1 MCSAALDYAQNL
13 RIRQIAA
20 IIAASNLAFMTSLL
34 FNSLADFDF
43 DLPDHLIA
51 QTPPQNRGES
61 RLLALADDG
70 SFVDSQFAQILELIK
85 PGDALVMNNTRVI
98 PARVHGFKGSGGKL
112 ELLIERI
119 LDSHTVLAQLRVS
132 HKPKVGELLTFNTQ
146 TLKVIEYQ
154 SPFVVLRCEHDILEF
169 LHEHGEIPLPPYITR
184 KPEQDD
190 SDRYQTV
197 YAQHDGAVAA
207 PTAGLHFTN
216 ELLAKIKANNV
227 QCLQVT
233 LHVGAGTFK
242 PVREE
247 QLDKHQMHAER
258 YDIDESTVRA
268 INQVRADGGRII
280 AVGTTTLRALESACQ
295 ATGQLQSGSRD
306 TSIFIRPGYS
316 FKVVDALITNFH
328 LPKSTLLMLVAAFV
342 GHDVIHALY
351 AHAIEQNY
359 RFFSY
364 GDAMWLNRKNPH
376 A

>member
-1 MCSAALDYAQNL
+1 MLSAALDYAQKL
-13 RIRQIAA
+13 RIWQITA
-20 IIAASNLAFMTSLL
+20 IIAALNLAFMTSTL
-34 FNSLADFDF
+34 FNSLADYDF

-61 RLLALADDG
+61 RLLELAGDG
-70 SFVDSQFAQILELIK
+70 SFVDSQFAKVLDLLA

-98 PARVHGFKGSGGKL
+98 PARVHGFKASGGKL

-132 HKPKVGELLTFNTQ
+132 HKPKLGELLTFGTQ
-146 TLKVIEYQ
+146 TLQVIEYQ
-154 SPFVVLRCEHDILEF
+154 PPFVVLHSEHDILEF
-169 LHEHGEIPLPPYITR
+169 LHAHGEMPLPPYITR
-184 KPEQDD
+184 KPAQDD

-197 YAQHDGAVAA
+197 YAKHDGAVAA

-216 ELLAKIKANNV
+216 DLLTQIQAKKV
-227 QCLQVT
+227 HCLNVT

-247 QLDKHQMHAER
+247 QLDKHQMHSEW
-258 YDIDESTVRA
+258 YNIDEATVQA
-268 INQVRADGGRII
+268 IAQVRANGGRVI
-280 AVGTTTLRALESACQ
+280 AVGTTSLRALESACQ
-295 ATGQLQSGSRD
+295 VTGQLQSGSRD
-306 TSIFIRPGYS
+306 TDIFIRPGYQ
-316 FKVVDALITNFH
+316 FKLVDAVITNFH

-342 GHDVIHALY
+342 GHDVMQALY
-351 AHAIEQNY
+351 AHAIKENY

-364 GDAMWLNRKNPH
+364 GDAMWLNRKDIH

>member
-1 MCSAALDYAQNL
+1 MLSAALDYAQKL
-13 RIRQIAA
+13 RIWQITA
-20 IIAASNLAFMTSLL
+20 IIAALNLAFMTSTL
-34 FNSLADFDF
+34 FNSLADYDF

-61 RLLALADDG
+61 RLLELAGDG
-70 SFVDSQFAQILELIK
+70 SFVDSQFAKVLDLLA

-98 PARVHGFKGSGGKL
+98 PARVHGFKASGGKL

-132 HKPKVGELLTFNTQ
+132 HKPKLGELLTFGTQ
-146 TLKVIEYQ
+146 TLQVIEYQ
-154 SPFVVLRCEHDILEF
+154 PPFVVLHSEHDILEF
-169 LHEHGEIPLPPYITR
+169 LHAHGEMPLPPYITR
-184 KPEQDD
+184 KPAQDD

-197 YAQHDGAVAA
+197 YAKHDGAVAA

-216 ELLAKIKANNV
+216 DLLTQIQAKKV
-227 QCLQVT
+227 HCLNVT

-247 QLDKHQMHAER
+247 QLDKHQMHSEW
-258 YDIDESTVRA
+258 YNIDETTVQTIA
-268 INQVRADGGRII
+268 QVRANGGRVI
-280 AVGTTTLRALESACQ
+280 AVGTTSLRALESACQ
-295 ATGQLQSGSRD
+295 VTGQLQSGSRD
-306 TSIFIRPGYS
+306 TDIFIRPGYQ
-316 FKVVDALITNFH
+316 FKLVDAVITNFH

-342 GHDVIHALY
+342 GHDVMQALY
-351 AHAIEQNY
+351 AHAIKENY

-364 GDAMWLNRKNPH
+364 GDAMWLNRKDIH